1 MGSQSDTTERLS
13 TSSKEKGRKEHLV
26 LLECYKDDDLA
37 KETEI
42 SLLFAK
48 GHKRGQRKETAV
60 TRGGENALTEQN
72 WETGR
77 RKAKR
82 QANAE
87 AEKQD
92 HIASV

>member
-1 MGSQSDTTERLS
+1 MP
-13 TSSKEKGRKEHLV
+13 
-26 LLECYKDDDLA
+26 
-37 KETEI
+37 
-42 SLLFAK
+42 FAK
-48 GHKRGQRKETAV
+48 GRKRGQRKETAM
-60 TRGGENALTEQN
+60 TRGVEKALREQN

-87 AEKQD
+87 AEKWD